1 MRWNGWNMKR
11 CCSAAKSTR
20 EVGLTNSERQK
31 AITTAMQTFAV
42 QTNDTGLEG
51 LRRVFAKIQ
60 ARGAHPPSVTANAQ
74 LQNKKKCRY
83 SDVACIDQT
92 RVILKPWP
100 NAEGDFIHANWVTDD
115 LLGKKFICTQGPLD
129 GTIGDFW
136 RMIWQENVDLIIML
150 CRITELGKKKCA
162 QYWPNNV
169 GESRN
174 FCGITI
180 KNEKF
185 SNDQSEIWST
195 NLSLYYGSERRSLTH
210 HQWVT
215 WPDKFVPKH
224 LVVPYTL
231 LSSARTSMQP
241 TVIHCSAGIGRTG
254 TMVVLE
260 LAIKTLLRGRILS
273 LPDVIWNIRSQRSKA
288 VQNEEQYLY
297 IHYLIIQRLV
307 NKGAIASSTAM
318 SKFCRDYEH
327 YYFIR
332 THDVQIPLPVFL
344 RKKAAVPS
352 RKPISLPERGMV
364 EPISITPPAGTPSD
378 KCQSSAADENALVS
392 LRLPPTRRKQ
402 PGKLKTNAVAKVAT
416 LQKSNVEAERI
427 KEAPLIP
434 VAANEMK
441 RANEVLPVST
451 IDAKTMRRTEEGTA
465 MEETPAK
472 MWLLT
477 KGFNESEPKNSIQGM
492 VKPFPLASTTK
503 EDKRNADV
511 GTSAKI
517 YPLVEATNE
526 GQNVGPTETVAK
538 MRGMTEPMQGGK
550 WEKAV
555 KGQEQTTSTIVPDAD
570 DVEKALLEATRLVR
584 HFLSSRSA
592 VDELFQSY
600 RSAQKALDHAFVQ
613 AQFALAL
620 TFAMQQVHNSL
631 NAPSGATIPNQPTCN
646 QLPRSPKT
654 STGISRTADETALP
668 IVVHTAEKISM
679 LGSSS
684 TEAPRLCQVA
694 AREESGEAVTTAV
707 LHSVASEKTQATLE
721 STSDRKILD
730 EKWRGRQNEKT
741 STVDANEK
749 TATVTKDRVE
759 KNEEDAVT
767 AIPKLPEIST
777 APSSSTQR
785 TLILQDSNDKM
796 TMESTAN
803 LSNVGIKPS
812 SAPRAQSPAKIGE
825 EKEGTCE
832 EDEEDSTQ
840 YVFVQPECGTA
851 RKVEKDRPVDA
862 FCEPL
867 SNESMS
873 SAAKTSDQ
881 TGATNTVDNTRSIRA
896 PVSSYLMLDATV
908 RISDIGIHPSAVNA
922 VRYSRPE
929 NRNPRTI
936 RKVIFD
942 AVSIHSY
949 VPLMNKFYSLILG
962 LPSLTD

>member
-1 MRWNGWNMKR
+1 MFSFVWAIKSSPERNLRSRGSRRSTSRRKTQPV
-11 CCSAAKSTR
+11 AKSTR

-31 AITTAMQTFAV
+31 AITAAMQAFAV
-42 QTNDTGLEG
+42 QTNEAGLEG
-51 LRRVFAKIQ
+51 LRRGFAKIQ

-83 SDVACIDQT
+83 SDVPCIDQT

-150 CRITELGKKKCA
+150 CRITELGKRKCA

-169 GESRN
+169 GESRT

-195 NLSLYYGSERRSLTH
+195 NLSLYYASERRSLVH

-273 LPDVIWNIRSQRSKA
+273 LPDAIWNIRSQRSKA

-297 IHYLIIQRLV
+297 IHYLIIQRLL
-307 NKGAIASSTAM
+307 NKGAIASSTA

-332 THDVQIPLPVFL
+332 THDVQVPLPVFL
-344 RKKAAVPS
+344 RKKAAVPA
-352 RKPISLPERGMV
+352 RQKPITTASLPERGIL
-364 EPISITPPAGTPSD
+364 EPASITPPAGTPSD
-378 KCQSSAADENALVS
+378 KCQSSATDENSLVS

-402 PGKLKTNAVAKVAT
+402 HSKRKMNAVDKVVIP
-416 LQKSNVEAERI
+416 QKSNAEAERI

-434 VAANEMK
+434 VAASEVK
-441 RANEVLPVST
+441 RANGVPPVST
-451 IDAKTMRRTEEGTA
+451 IDAKTMRKTEEGSV

-477 KGFNESEPKNSIQGM
+477 KGFSESETKSPTQGTVKN
-492 VKPFPLASTTK
+492 FPLVRTTK
-503 EDKRNADV
+503 EDERNADV
-511 GTSAKI
+511 GTPAKI
-517 YPLVEATNE
+517 YPLLETTKE
-526 GQNVGPTETVAK
+526 GQNVEPTQTITKPVQGEKLVKAAK
-538 MRGMTEPMQGGK
+538 E
-550 WEKAV
+550 
-555 KGQEQTTSTIVPDAD
+555 QEQAASTIVPDAG
-570 DVEKALLEATRLVR
+570 DVEKALLDATRLVR
-584 HFLSSRSA
+584 HFLSSKSA

-600 RSAQKALDHAFVQ
+600 SSAQKALNYAFVQ
-613 AQFALAL
+613 AQLALAL

-631 NAPSGATIPNQPTCN
+631 NARSVATVPDQPTCN
-646 QLPRSPKT
+646 QLPRSPKID
-654 STGISRTADETALP
+654 TGILCTTDGTALP
-668 IVVHTAEKISM
+668 IVVQTAEKISM
-679 LGSSS
+679 EGSSS
-684 TEAPRLCQVA
+684 TEAPRLYQA
-694 AREESGEAVTTAV
+694 AALEASGETVTTAV
-707 LHSVASEKTQATLE
+707 APTVASEKTQTALE
-721 STSDRKILD
+721 PTSDPKILD
-730 EKWRGRQNEKT
+730 EKQRGKQNEKT
-741 STVDANEK
+741 STVDK
-749 TATVTKDRVE
+749 TKDRVE

-767 AIPKLPEIST
+767 AVPKLPEIST
-777 APSSSTQR
+777 ASSSSTQR
-785 TLILQDSNDKM
+785 PLVPQDSNDKV
-796 TMESTAN
+796 TAESTAN
-803 LSNVGIKPS
+803 LSDIGVKPS
-812 SAPRAQSPAKIGE
+812 SAPMAQSPERTGE

-832 EDEEDSTQ
+832 EEEEDSTQ
-840 YVFVQPECGTA
+840 YVFVQPESDAA
-851 RKVEKDRPVDA
+851 RRVEQDRPVGA
-862 FCEPL
+862 SCEPP
-867 SNESMS
+867 SNEPTSG
-873 SAAKTSDQ
+873 AAKANDK
-881 TGATNTVDNTRSIRA
+881 TGATNTVDNTRSIRS
-896 PVSSYLMLDATV
+896 PVSSYLMPDANTSTK
-908 RISDIGIHPSAVNA
+908 R
-922 VRYSRPE
+922 
-929 NRNPRTI
+929 
-936 RKVIFD
+936 
-942 AVSIHSY
+942 
-949 VPLMNKFYSLILG
+949 
-962 LPSLTD
+962 